1 MIRDESTKALI
12 NTDSDALYKYKVE
25 REKMRKMTSMQKEID
40 HLRNQVENLY
50 KLLDDRIEKN
60 NGKVDNTSSSN

>member
-1 MIRDESTKALI
+1 MIRDENTKALI

-40 HLRNQVENLY
+40 HLRSQVENLY

-60 NGKVDNTSSSN
+60 NGKVDNRSSSN